1 MGQFTALGRNP
12 GENSRFINAGMLY
25 FTRSSSERQSDAG
38 ETEAT
43 MNRALRTV
51 NDILQL
57 KGREIWAV
65 APETTVY
72 EALQLMADKGIG
84 AVVVMA
90 DHRLMGVMSERDYA
104 RKVILLG
111 KASRDTAV
119 REIMTEKVITVFP
132 STSVEECMALMTQR
146 RIRHLPVTDEG
157 NLIGLISIGDVVKA
171 IISEQQFV
179 IEHYRNMWE
188 YAQP

>member
-1 MGQFTALGRNP
+1 
-12 GENSRFINAGMLY
+12 
-25 FTRSSSERQSDAG
+25 
-38 ETEAT
+38 

-57 KGREIWAV
+57 KGYGTWSV
-65 APETTVY
+65 TPDDTVY

-84 AVVVMA
+84 AVVVL
-90 DHRLMGVMSERDYA
+90 DGDRLVGVMSERDYA

-111 KASRDTAV
+111 KTSRTTTV
-119 REIMTEKVITVFP
+119 REIMTDKVITVFP
-132 STSVEECMALMTQR
+132 NTSVDECMALMTQR

-157 NLIGLISIGDVVKA
+157 TLVGLISIGDVVRA